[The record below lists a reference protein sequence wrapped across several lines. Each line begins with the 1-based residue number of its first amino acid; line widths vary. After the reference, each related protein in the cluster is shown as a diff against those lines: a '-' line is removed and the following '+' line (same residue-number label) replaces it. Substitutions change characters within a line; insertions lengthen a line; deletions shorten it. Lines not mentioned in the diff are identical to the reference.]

1 MESKRQ
7 NKISKLLQK
16 DISNLLGTLSNELFG
31 NAMVSVTKVYVTK
44 DLSIAKVYLSIFATK
59 DKKEILD
66 KISDNTKKIKYLL
79 AKQIRHQ
86 LRVIPNIVFYEDDSL
101 DYIENIENLLK

>member
-1 MESKRQ
+1 METIRQ

-16 DISNLLGTLSNELFG
+16 DLSKIINQLSNELFD
-31 NAMVSVTKVYVTK
+31 NSMVSVTKVYVTK
-44 DLSIAKVYLSIFATK
+44 DLSIARVYLSIFATK

-66 KISDNTKKIKYLL
+66 KVRTHTKKIKYIL

-86 LRVIPNIVFYEDDSL
+86 LRVIPDIVFYEDDSL

>member
-1 MESKRQ
+1 METKRQ

-16 DISNLLGTLSNELFG
+16 DLSNIISQLSKELFD

-44 DLSIAKVYLSIFATK
+44 DLSIAKIYLSIFATK

-66 KISDNTKKIKYLL
+66 KVRKNSKRIKYIL
-79 AKQIRHQ
+79 ARQIRHQ
-86 LRVIPNIVFYEDDSL
+86 LRVIPDIVFYEDDSL
-101 DYIENIENLLK
+101 DYIENLETLLK